1 MLTLLSAPLFTGS
14 DPVSPT
20 FPSYPL
26 SDDAGGVTVP
36 APRTVTLDGF
46 QYAIETKMYKHTSRP
61 TLRDG
66 AAINGMADDS
76 LFDLDGAW
84 ARYRHSWHLGG
95 GQELDDLGDDD
106 LSSYRYLKSFN
117 FKPWVNG
124 QLKTTVTWE
133 KLTNALSG
141 TTTAGILEVCHQYAL
156 VSNGPTTKTAPS
168 AGQEGTIASADGE
181 WDTVTGLT
189 GNVTAAA
196 NDGVQFFIGTTSALY
211 TLQSGATAASSLSAG
226 NVDTVA
232 FVANRL
238 LVGDGHILY
247 EVGSTGTRTAI
258 VTHFQA
264 SFRWTIIFAIGSRIY
279 VGGYAGDRSE
289 LYTLATDSAG
299 ALVRSTEAAPF
310 QRGEAI
316 ISAESYA
323 GFVLLGTTYGIR
335 FATVGA
341 DGTLTYG
348 PLINPYD
355 FSVQGPIVCADG
367 YAYVAGEVSGDS
379 GVYSTAILMLDLSR
393 FVEPLRPAY
402 AIVHATGDTDEWYHD
417 LAVSSNGDLIG
428 FDRVSKQVAVVQT
441 NSNAYPAA
449 YIQSGLIRF
458 GTIEE
463 KVLIQLDVGFDE
475 LPTGCTLKAAV
486 YDETWT
492 VIAFDTAVAGDT
504 DLTVD
509 LGNTAVRGCHVELYV
524 EMPDSTTE
532 VIVRWW
538 RLRGY
543 PVVPAVQQW
552 LLPIIAT
559 EHVTMGAGA
568 GKRIT
573 QDPQGIVDR
582 LSALWEAKTAT
593 SLVIGTKTY
602 AVRVEDFEANVIKW
616 ETDGRHFQD
625 LVVLR
630 LVAV

>member
-1 MLTLLSAPLFTGS
+1 MLSLLSAPMFTGS
-14 DPVSPT
+14 ELVSPT
-20 FPSYPL
+20 YPTYPL

-36 APRTVTLDGF
+36 APRTVVLDGY
-46 QYAIETKMYKHTSRP
+46 QYAIETKEYKHTSRP
-61 TLRDG
+61 TMRNASAVNG
-66 AAINGMADDS
+66 AADDS
-76 LFDLDGAW
+76 LFDLDCAW
-84 ARYRHSWHLGG
+84 ARYRHSWHLGA
-95 GQELDDLGDDD
+95 GQELDDLGDED
-106 LSSYRYLKSFN
+106 SSPYRYLKSFN

-141 TTTAGILEVCHQYAL
+141 SMTTGVLEVCHQWAL

-168 AGQEGTIASADGE
+168 AGQTGTIASADAE
-181 WDTVTGLT
+181 WLSVTGLT
-189 GNVTAAA
+189 GNVTAAS
-196 NDGVQFFIGTTSALY
+196 NDGVQFFIGTTNALY
-211 TLQSGATAASSLSAG
+211 ALQSGATAASSLSAG

-238 LVGDGHILY
+238 LVGNGNILY

-264 SFRWTIIFAIGSRIY
+264 SFRWTIIFAIGSKIY

-316 ISAESYA
+316 VSAESYA
-323 GFVLLGTTYGIR
+323 GFVLLGTSYGIR

-379 GVYSTAILMLDLSR
+379 GTYSTAILMLDLSR
-393 FVEPLRPAY
+393 FTEPLRPAY
-402 AIVHATGDTDEWYHD
+402 AIVHATGDTDEWYHV
-417 LAVSSNGDLIG
+417 LAISTNGDLIG
-428 FDRVSKQVAVVQT
+428 FDQNSEQVAVVQS

-458 GTIEE
+458 GTIEP
-463 KVLIQLDVGFDE
+463 KVLMQIDVGFDE

-486 YDETWT
+486 YDEDWT

-504 DLTVD
+504 ELTVG
-509 LGNTAVRGCHVELYV
+509 LGNTEVRGCYVELYV
-524 EMPDSTTE
+524 EMADSTTE
-532 VIVRWW
+532 VVVRWW

-559 EHVTMGAGA
+559 EYVTMGAGSGA
-568 GKRIT
+568 RIR
-573 QDPQGIVDR
+573 QDPQAMVDR
-582 LSALWEAKTAT
+582 LQALWETKEAT
-593 SLVIGTKTY
+593 TLVIGTKSY
-602 AVRVEDFEANVIKW
+602 AVRVEDFEANVYKW
-616 ETDGRHFQD
+616 ETDGKHFQD
-625 LVVLR
+625 LIILR

>member
-1 MLTLLSAPLFTGS
+1 MLSLLSAPMFTGS
-14 DPVSPT
+14 ELVSPT
-20 FPSYPL
+20 YPTYPL

-36 APRTVTLDGF
+36 APRTVVLDGY
-46 QYAIETKMYKHTSRP
+46 QYAIETKEYKHTSRP
-61 TLRDG
+61 TMRNASAVNG
-66 AAINGMADDS
+66 AADDS

-84 ARYRHSWHLGG
+84 ARYRHSWHLGA
-95 GQELDDLGDDD
+95 GQELDDLGDED
-106 LSSYRYLKSFN
+106 SSPYRYLKSFN

-141 TTTAGILEVCHQYAL
+141 SMTTGVLEVCHQWAL

-168 AGQEGTIASADGE
+168 AGQTGTIASADAE
-181 WDTVTGLT
+181 WLSVTGLT
-189 GNVTAAA
+189 GNVTAAS
-196 NDGVQFFIGTTSALY
+196 NDGVQFFIGTTNALY
-211 TLQSGATAASSLSAG
+211 ALQSGATAASSLSAG

-238 LVGDGHILY
+238 LVGNGNILY

-264 SFRWTIIFAIGSRIY
+264 SFRWTIIFAIGSKIY

-316 ISAESYA
+316 VSAESYA
-323 GFVLLGTTYGIR
+323 GFVLLGTSYGIR

-379 GVYSTAILMLDLSR
+379 GTYSTAILMLDLSR
-393 FVEPLRPAY
+393 FTEPLRPAY
-402 AIVHATGDTDEWYHD
+402 AIVHATGDTDEWYHE
-417 LAVSSNGDLIG
+417 LAISTNGDLIG
-428 FDRVSKQVAVVQT
+428 FDQNSEQVAVVQS

-458 GTIEE
+458 GTIEP
-463 KVLIQLDVGFDE
+463 KVLMQIDVGFDE

-486 YDETWT
+486 YDEDWT
-492 VIAFDTAVAGDT
+492 VIAFATAVAGHT
-504 DLTVD
+504 ELTVG
-509 LGNTAVRGCHVELYV
+509 LGNTEVRGCYVELYV
-524 EMPDSTTE
+524 EMADSTTE
-532 VIVRWW
+532 VVVRWW

-559 EHVTMGAGA
+559 EYVTMGAGSGA
-568 GKRIT
+568 RIR
-573 QDPQGIVDR
+573 QDPQAMVDR
-582 LSALWEAKTAT
+582 LQALWETKKAT
-593 SLVIGTKTY
+593 TLVIGTKSY
-602 AVRVEDFEANVIKW
+602 AVRVEDFEANVYKW
-616 ETDGRHFQD
+616 ETDGKHFQD
-625 LVVLR
+625 LIILR

>member
-1 MLTLLSAPLFTGS
+1 MLSLLGAPLFTGT

-20 FPSYPL
+20 YPTYPL

-36 APRTVTLDGF
+36 APRTVTLDGY
-46 QYAIETKMYKHTSRP
+46 QYAVETKAYKHTSRP

-66 AAINGMADDS
+66 SAINGQADDS

-84 ARYRHSWHLGG
+84 ARYRHSWHLGA
-95 GQELDDLGDDD
+95 GQELDDLGDED
-106 LSSYRYLKSFN
+106 LSPFRYMKSYN
-117 FKPWVNG
+117 FKPWING
-124 QLKTTVTWE
+124 QLKTTTTWSI
-133 KLTNALSG
+133 LTNAFSG
-141 TTTAGILEVCHQYAL
+141 TTTAAVLEVCNQHAFA
-156 VSNGPTTKTAPS
+156 SNGPTSKTAPS
-168 AGQEGTIASADGE
+168 AGQEGDVSSADAE
-181 WDTVTGLT
+181 WDAVTGLT
-189 GNVTAAA
+189 GDVQAAA
-196 NDGVQFFIGTTSALY
+196 NDGVQFFIGTSSALY

-232 FVANRL
+232 FAANRL
-238 LVGDGHILY
+238 LVGNGNVLY
-247 EVGSTGTRTAI
+247 EVGSGGTRTAI

-264 SFRWTIIFAIGSRIY
+264 SFRWTIIFAIGSKIY

-289 LYTLATDSAG
+289 LYTLAVDSAG

-310 QRGEAI
+310 QRGEVI
-316 ISAESYA
+316 VSAESYA
-323 GFVLLGTTYGIR
+323 GFVLLGTSYGVR

-348 PLINPYD
+348 PLVNPYS
-355 FSVQGPIVCADG
+355 FTLSGSIVAADG
-367 YAYVAGEVSGDS
+367 FAYAAGAVSDDDGTW
-379 GVYSTAILMLDLSR
+379 STAILMMDLSR
-393 FVEPLRPAY
+393 FAEPLKPAW
-402 AIVHATGDTDEWYHD
+402 AIVHATGDTDEYYHQ
-417 LAVSSNGDLIG
+417 LAISSDGNLLG
-428 FDRVSKQVAVVQT
+428 FDRTTAKVAVVQT
-441 NSNAYPAA
+441 NDVAYPAA

-463 KVLIQLDVGFDE
+463 KVLLQIDVGFDE

-492 VIAFDTAVAGDT
+492 VIAFDTATAGESE
-504 DLTVD
+504 LTVG
-509 LGNTAVRGCHVELYV
+509 LGNTAVRGCYVELYV

-538 RLRGY
+538 RIRGY

-568 GKRIT
+568 GKKVS
-573 QDPQGIVDR
+573 QDPQAIVDR
-582 LSALWEAKTAT
+582 LTALWESKAAT
-593 SLVIGTKTY
+593 SLVIGSKTY
-602 AVRVEDFEANVIKW
+602 AVRVEDFEANVYKW
-616 ETDGRHFQD
+616 ETDGKQFQD

>member
-1 MLTLLSAPLFTGS
+1 MLTLLSTPLFTGS

-36 APRTVTLDGF
+36 APRTVVLDGY
-46 QYAIETKMYKHTSRP
+46 QYAIETKEYKHTSRP
-61 TLRDG
+61 TMRNASAVNG
-66 AAINGMADDS
+66 AADDS

-84 ARYRHSWHLGG
+84 ARYRHSWHLGA
-95 GQELDDLGDDD
+95 GQELDDLGDED
-106 LSSYRYLKSFN
+106 SSPYRYLKSFN

-141 TTTAGILEVCHQYAL
+141 SMTTGVLEVCHQWAL

-168 AGQEGTIASADGE
+168 AGQTGTIASADAE
-181 WDTVTGLT
+181 WLSVTGLT
-189 GNVTAAA
+189 GNVTAAS
-196 NDGVQFFIGTTSALY
+196 NDGVQFFIGTTNALY
-211 TLQSGATAASSLSAG
+211 ALQSGATAASSLSAG

-238 LVGDGHILY
+238 LVGNGNILY

-264 SFRWTIIFAIGSRIY
+264 SFRWTIIFAIGSKIY

-316 ISAESYA
+316 VSAESYA
-323 GFVLLGTTYGIR
+323 GFVLLGTSYGIR

-379 GVYSTAILMLDLSR
+379 GTYSTAILMLDLSR
-393 FVEPLRPAY
+393 FTEPLRPAY
-402 AIVHATGDTDEWYHD
+402 AIVHATGDTDEWYHV
-417 LAVSSNGDLIG
+417 LAISTNGDLIG
-428 FDRVSKQVAVVQT
+428 FDQNSEQVAVVQS

-458 GTIEE
+458 GTIEP
-463 KVLIQLDVGFDE
+463 KVLMQIDVGFDE

-486 YDETWT
+486 YDEDWT

-504 DLTVD
+504 ELTVG
-509 LGNTAVRGCHVELYV
+509 LGNTEVRGCYVELYV
-524 EMPDSTTE
+524 EMADSTTE
-532 VIVRWW
+532 VVVRWW

-559 EHVTMGAGA
+559 EYVTMGAGSGA
-568 GKRIT
+568 RIR
-573 QDPQGIVDR
+573 QDPQAMVDR
-582 LSALWEAKTAT
+582 LQALWETKEAT
-593 SLVIGTKTY
+593 TLVIGTKSY
-602 AVRVEDFEANVIKW
+602 AVRVEDFEANVYKW
-616 ETDGRHFQD
+616 ETDGKHFQD
-625 LVVLR
+625 LIILR

>member
-1 MLTLLSAPLFTGS
+1 MLSLLSAPMFTGS
-14 DPVSPT
+14 ELVSPT
-20 FPSYPL
+20 YPTYPL

-36 APRTVTLDGF
+36 APRTVVLDGY
-46 QYAIETKMYKHTSRP
+46 QYAIETKEYKHTSRP
-61 TLRDG
+61 TMRNASAVNG
-66 AAINGMADDS
+66 AADDS

-84 ARYRHSWHLGG
+84 ARYRHSWHLGA
-95 GQELDDLGDDD
+95 GQELDDLGDED
-106 LSSYRYLKSFN
+106 SSPYRYLKSFN

-141 TTTAGILEVCHQYAL
+141 SMTTGVLEVCHQWAL

-168 AGQEGTIASADGE
+168 AGQTGTIASADAE
-181 WDTVTGLT
+181 WLSVTGLT
-189 GNVTAAA
+189 GNVTAAS
-196 NDGVQFFIGTTSALY
+196 NDGVQFFIGTTNALY
-211 TLQSGATAASSLSAG
+211 ALQSGATAASSLSAG

-238 LVGDGHILY
+238 LVGNGNILY

-264 SFRWTIIFAIGSRIY
+264 SFRWTIIFAIGSKIY

-310 QRGEAI
+310 QRGETI
-316 ISAESYA
+316 VSAESYA
-323 GFVLLGTTYGIR
+323 GFVLLGTSYGIR

-379 GVYSTAILMLDLSR
+379 GTYSTAILMLDLSR
-393 FVEPLRPAY
+393 FTEPLRPAY
-402 AIVHATGDTDEWYHD
+402 AIVHATGDTDEWYHV
-417 LAVSSNGDLIG
+417 LAISTNGDLIG
-428 FDRVSKQVAVVQT
+428 FDQNSEQVAVVQS

-458 GTIEE
+458 GTIEP
-463 KVLIQLDVGFDE
+463 KVLMQIDVGFDE

-486 YDETWT
+486 YDEDWT

-504 DLTVD
+504 ELTVG
-509 LGNTAVRGCHVELYV
+509 LGNTEVRGCYVELYV
-524 EMPDSTTE
+524 EMADSTTE
-532 VIVRWW
+532 VVVRWW

-559 EHVTMGAGA
+559 EYVTMGAGSGA
-568 GKRIT
+568 RIR
-573 QDPQGIVDR
+573 QDPQAMVDR
-582 LSALWEAKTAT
+582 LQALWETKEAT
-593 SLVIGTKTY
+593 TLVIGTKSY
-602 AVRVEDFEANVIKW
+602 AVRVEDFEANVYKW
-616 ETDGRHFQD
+616 ETDGKHFQD
-625 LVVLR
+625 LIILR